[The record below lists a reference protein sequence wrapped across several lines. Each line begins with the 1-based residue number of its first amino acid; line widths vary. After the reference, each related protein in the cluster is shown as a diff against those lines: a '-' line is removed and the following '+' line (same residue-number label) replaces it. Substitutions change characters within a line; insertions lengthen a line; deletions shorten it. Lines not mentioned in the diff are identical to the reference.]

1 MSDLL
6 EPCINL
12 WIEREG
18 QVVMSLWRVALLEAV
33 SLTGS
38 ISKAAEKMQIPYR
51 VAWKKI
57 KEMEHGLNVQ
67 LVETRIGGSDG
78 GGAQLTP
85 TAQEYVQRFRRFS
98 QSLEAQLQ
106 QQFDEAFQSQCQHDT
121 GV

>member
-33 SLTGS
+33 SQTGS

-85 TAQEYVQRFRRFS
+85 TAHEYVQRFRRFS
-98 QSLEAQLQ
+98 RSLEIQLQ
-106 QQFDEAFQSQCQHDT
+106 QQFDEAFQSQC
-121 GV
+121 

>member
-33 SLTGS
+33 SQTGS
-38 ISKAAEKMQIPYR
+38 ISRAAEKMQIPYR
-51 VAWKKI
+51 AAWKKI
-57 KEMEHGLNVQ
+57 KEMEHGLNVR

-98 QSLEAQLQ
+98 RSLEVQLQ
-106 QQFDEAFQSQCQHDT
+106 QQFDEAFQSQC
-121 GV
+121 